1 MDVKE
6 ALEKFG
12 LDKNETV
19 VYLACL
25 YLSSALA
32 SAVAKI
38 ANIPRASIYDIL
50 ERLMQKGIVSF
61 SIQNGKKYFS
71 AAPPEQLIKLLE
83 DQKTA
88 LEQAL
93 DELKIL
99 QKKEE
104 IAPKI
109 QVYTGKEG
117 LKTVLNDIVRTK
129 KTIYAYGA
137 AGLSEKTLKWDFP
150 KIIEARV
157 KEGIKFKVIFDKSF
171 LAQEKKKLLLTEVR
185 FISKSFEDLTF
196 TEIYGNKVAIFIYS
210 KSPSVVLIE
219 SEEVVKSYKRYFDI
233 LWETAKK

>member
-1 MDVKE
+1 MEVKE

-12 LDKNETV
+12 LDKNETG
-19 VYLACL
+19 VYLSCL
-25 YLSSALA
+25 RLSPALA
-32 SAVAKI
+32 STIAKA

-50 ERLMQKGIVSF
+50 ERLMAKGIISY

-83 DQKTA
+83 DKKTA
-88 LEQAL
+88 LVQAL
-93 DELKIL
+93 DELKL
-99 QKKEE
+99 LEKKEE
-104 IAPKI
+104 VAPKI

-117 LKTVLNDIVRTK
+117 LKIVLNDIVRTK

-137 AGLSEKTLKWDFP
+137 AGLSEKLLKWDFP

-157 KEGIKFKVIFDKSF
+157 KAGIKFKVIFDKSSF
-171 LAQEKKKLLLTEVR
+171 AQEKKNLSLTEVR

-210 KSPSVVLIE
+210 ESPSVILIE
-219 SEEVVKSYKRYFDI
+219 SEEVAKSYKRYFDI

>member
-12 LDKNETV
+12 LDKNETA

-25 YLSSALA
+25 QLSPALA

-38 ANIPRASIYDIL
+38 ASIPRASIYDIL

-137 AGLSEKTLKWDFP
+137 AGLSENALKWDFP

-171 LAQEKKKLLLTEVR
+171 LAQEKKKLPLTEVR